1 MSRRPLEIS
10 AGVILAAGSGL
21 RLEGGPKPL
30 AQVGGITLLERAVL
44 TLRQAG
50 VKRIIVVIGHAKDA
64 VKQFVAE
71 RALDVE
77 LVENDDFS
85 LGNGSSVLVGG
96 RAVGGRFILTMVD
109 HIVDPEAI
117 TRLLSSEA
125 TLTAAVDTKPSSC
138 RLAEATKVR
147 LSGERVVAVGRE
159 LEDYHAVDAGLF
171 LCAAEVVAIAERA
184 VAAGEGSWNAVK
196 RRCLAEGRPIVAVDL
211 KGLFWVDVD
220 TRDDARRAERLL
232 VQRAA
237 GKSWDGLV
245 ARYVNRHLS
254 WRLSLLLIRPGI
266 SANAVTMFA
275 FLLTLVSAGVLAL
288 GQLWPQALIA
298 AGILVQ
304 TSSVVDGVDG
314 EIARASLRDS
324 PAGNFLDSVLDRVG
338 DAAVLIG
345 LAVAAGLGTT
355 AWAALVLAL
364 FGTLQVPYV
373 RASYEASFGR
383 PLPAPAYRIGF
394 GRDVRLFLVAVSA
407 VALQPLWG
415 LVVVAVL
422 ANLEA
427 ARRFVAGWRARRP

>member
-1 MSRRPLEIS
+1 MSRRPLEMS

-30 AQVGGITLLERAVL
+30 VQVGGITLLERAVL

-117 TRLLSSEA
+117 ARLLSSEA
-125 TLTAAVDTKPSSC
+125 TLTAAVDTEPSSC

-171 LCAAEVVAIAERA
+171 LCDAEVVAIAERA

-345 LAVAAGLGTT
+345 LAVAAGPGTT

-364 FGTLQVPYV
+364 FGSLQVPYV

-415 LVVVAVL
+415 LVVVAAL

-427 ARRFVAGWRARRP
+427 ARRFVAGWRARCP

>member
-1 MSRRPLEIS
+1 MSRRPLEMS

-30 AQVGGITLLERAVL
+30 ARVGGITLLERAVL

-117 TRLLSSEA
+117 ARLLSSEA
-125 TLTAAVDTKPSSC
+125 TLTAAVDTKPSFC

-171 LCAAEVVAIAERA
+171 LCDAEVVAIAERA

-298 AGILVQ
+298 GGILVQ

-345 LAVAAGLGTT
+345 LAVAAGPGTT

-364 FGTLQVPYV
+364 FGSLQVPYV

>member
-1 MSRRPLEIS
+1 MSRRPLEMS

-30 AQVGGITLLERAVL
+30 VQVGGITLLERAVL

-125 TLTAAVDTKPSSC
+125 TLTAAVDTKPSFC

-171 LCAAEVVAIAERA
+171 LCDAEVVAIAERA

-345 LAVAAGLGTT
+345 LAVAAGPGTT

-364 FGTLQVPYV
+364 FGSLQVPYV

>member
-1 MSRRPLEIS
+1 MSMRPLEMS

-30 AQVGGITLLERAVL
+30 ARVGGITLLERAVL

-117 TRLLSSEA
+117 ARLLSSEA
-125 TLTAAVDTKPSSC
+125 TLTAAVDTKPSFC

-171 LCAAEVVAIAERA
+171 LCDAEVVAIAERA

-345 LAVAAGLGTT
+345 LAVAAGPGTT

-364 FGTLQVPYV
+364 FGSLQVPYV

>member
-1 MSRRPLEIS
+1 MSRRPLEMS

-171 LCAAEVVAIAERA
+171 LCNAEVVAIAERA

-364 FGTLQVPYV
+364 FGSLQVPYV

-415 LVVVAVL
+415 LVVVAAL

>member
-1 MSRRPLEIS
+1 MSRRPLEMS

-30 AQVGGITLLERAVL
+30 VQVGGITLLERAVL

-117 TRLLSSEA
+117 ARLLSSEA
-125 TLTAAVDTKPSSC
+125 TLTAAVDTKPSFC

-171 LCAAEVVAIAERA
+171 LCDAEVVAIAERA

-298 AGILVQ
+298 GGILVQ
-304 TSSVVDGVDG
+304 TSSVFDGVDG

-345 LAVAAGLGTT
+345 LAVAAGPGTT

-364 FGTLQVPYV
+364 FGSLQVPYV

>member
-1 MSRRPLEIS
+1 MSRRPLEMS

-30 AQVGGITLLERAVL
+30 ARVGGITLLERAVL

-117 TRLLSSEA
+117 ARLLSSEA
-125 TLTAAVDTKPSSC
+125 TLTAAVDTKPSFC

-171 LCAAEVVAIAERA
+171 LCDAEVVAIAERA

-345 LAVAAGLGTT
+345 LAVAAGPGTT

-364 FGTLQVPYV
+364 FGSLQVPYV

>member
-1 MSRRPLEIS
+1 MSGRPLELS

-85 LGNGSSVLVGG
+85 LGNGSSMLVGG

-117 TRLLSSEA
+117 ARLLSSEA

-171 LCAAEVVAIAERA
+171 LCDAEVVAIAERA

-232 VQRAA
+232 VERAA
-237 GKSWDGLV
+237 GKSRDGLV

-288 GQLWPQALIA
+288 GQRWPQALIA
-298 AGILVQ
+298 GGILVQ
-304 TSSVVDGVDG
+304 ISSVVDGVDG

-345 LAVAAGLGTT
+345 LAVAAGPGTT
-355 AWAALVLAL
+355 AWAALVFAL
-364 FGTLQVPYV
+364 FGSLQVAYV
-373 RASYEASFGR
+373 RASYEASFER
-383 PLPAPAYRIGF
+383 PLAAPAHRIGF
-394 GRDVRLFLVAVSA
+394 GRDVRLFLVALSA